1 MQIAGDQ
8 VAWEM
13 ELGLIPRQIISEPV
27 SFRHSFRQVCIKG
40 EPRKLQQARMRS
52 QILPTE
58 VSLGFQHSQPRCVQ
72 GMVPWETAAHLEE
85 AEQICCLIWKAQ

>member
-27 SFRHSFRQVCIKG
+27 SFRHSFKQVCIKG

-58 VSLGFQHSQPRCVQ
+58 VSLGCSAFP
-72 GMVPWETAAHLEE
+72 
-85 AEQICCLIWKAQ
+85 AQMCARNGAMGNSCTSGRG